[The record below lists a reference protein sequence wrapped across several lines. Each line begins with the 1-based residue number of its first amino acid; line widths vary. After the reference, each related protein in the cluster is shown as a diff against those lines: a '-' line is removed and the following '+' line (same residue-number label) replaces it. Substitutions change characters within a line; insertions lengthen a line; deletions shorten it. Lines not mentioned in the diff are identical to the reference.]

1 MVTKSLNKEK
11 NFVSIV
17 AYLKNNENDIQNFSI
32 ELDRLLKEKFEAYEF
47 VFVNDNSEDKT
58 KQKLKE
64 ISDSLTGNVVVIDL
78 AYNHGLEVAM
88 LAGVDFAIGDFIFEF
103 DTVKINYNLDDILK
117 IYYKSLEGFDI
128 VSATPRGVQNK
139 SSQIFYQFLNSVSY
153 RKMELT
159 TEIFRIVSRRAL
171 NRVLKNKEKLRY
183 RKALY
188 HYSGFNT
195 FIYEYEPINQNKI
208 VSNLSIKEKINL
220 GLDVLVNFSDIGIKI
235 AINIS
240 ILFLLITLFTLSYTI
255 YSYLT
260 LDKIQSGWTTMM
272 LFMSVSFSGIFFV
285 LAILAKY
292 MTVTMIEI
300 KDRPSYVFKGVDRL
314 SKK

>member
-1 MVTKSLNKEK
+1 M
-11 NFVSIV
+11 
-17 AYLKNNENDIQNFSI
+17 
-32 ELDRLLKEKFEAYEF
+32 
-47 VFVNDNSEDKT
+47 
-58 KQKLKE
+58 
-64 ISDSLTGNVVVIDL
+64 
-78 AYNHGLEVAM
+78 
-88 LAGVDFAIGDFIFEF
+88 
-103 DTVKINYNLDDILK
+103 
-117 IYYKSLEGFDI
+117 
-128 VSATPRGVQNK
+128 
-139 SSQIFYQFLNSVSY
+139 
-153 RKMELT
+153 
-159 TEIFRIVSRRAL
+159 
-171 NRVLKNKEKLRY
+171 
-183 RKALY
+183 
-188 HYSGFNT
+188 
-195 FIYEYEPINQNKI
+195 

-240 ILFLLITLFTLSYTI
+240 MLFLLITLFTLGYTI

-314 SKK
+314 TKR